1 MTPPWQPTA
10 SLDTIK
16 ARAQLYRQLRD
27 FFAKREVLE
36 VETPILGQAA
46 TVDPFIESLHTHVL
60 GELRFLQTS
69 PEFFMKRLLAA
80 GSGSIYSL
88 GKVFRQGE
96 QGRKHHPEFTMLEW
110 YRLGWNEQQLIDEV
124 AELFLQLMPELS
136 VTKLSYRECF
146 KQFLQIDPHR
156 ASGENLKT
164 LVLDH
169 IDCQLENE
177 PNDTWLDLLMT
188 HCIEPNLPKGLVFIY
203 DYPATQA
210 ALAKIDKDEQGQLVA
225 KRFEAYING
234 MEFANGYW
242 ELTDAVEQKNRFIK
256 DQNYKKKYQNNL
268 LPYDKHLVAALE
280 SGLPEC
286 AGVAVG
292 VDRLL
297 MQACGIDTL
306 QEVLSFDK

>member
-16 ARAQLYRQLRD
+16 ARAQLYRKLRD

-46 TVDPFIESLHTHVL
+46 TVDPFIESLHTRVL

-136 VTKLSYRECF
+136 VTKLSYRDCF

-156 ASGENLKT
+156 ASGETLKA

-234 MEFANGYW
+234 MELANGYW
-242 ELTDAVEQKNRFIK
+242 ELTDAVEQKNRFIN

-280 SGLPEC
+280 SGMPEC

-297 MQACGIDTL
+297 MQVCGIDRL

>member
-1 MTPPWQPTA
+1 MTPPWQPNA

-16 ARAQLYRQLRD
+16 ARAQLYQKLRD

-36 VETPILGQAA
+36 VDTPILGQAA
-46 TVDPFIESLHTHVL
+46 TVDPFIESLHTRVL

-110 YRLGWNEQQLIDEV
+110 YRLGWNEQRLMDEV

-136 VTKLSYRECF
+136 VTKLSYRDCF

-156 ASGENLKT
+156 ASGETLKT
-164 LVLDH
+164 LVFDH

-203 DYPATQA
+203 DYPETQA

-234 MEFANGYW
+234 MELANGYW
-242 ELTDAVEQKNRFIK
+242 ELTDAVEQKNRFIN

-280 SGLPEC
+280 SGMPEC

-297 MQACGIDTL
+297 MQVCGIDRL

>member
-46 TVDPFIESLHTHVL
+46 TVDPFIESLHTRVL

-136 VTKLSYRECF
+136 VTKLSYRDCF

-156 ASGENLKT
+156 ASGETLKT

-234 MEFANGYW
+234 MELANGYW
-242 ELTDAVEQKNRFIK
+242 ELTDAVEQKNRFIN

-280 SGLPEC
+280 SGMPEC

-297 MQACGIDTL
+297 MQVCGIDRL